1 MGVIHEPLGLGS
13 CKHGQA
19 LVAGWRGLDGRL
31 LADTTRDN
39 YVEALER
46 YVFPTFGEYPIGK
59 LTADEIRR

>member
-1 MGVIHEPLGLGS
+1 M
-13 CKHGQA
+13 
-19 LVAGWRGLDGRL
+19 AGWRGLDGRL

-39 YVEALER
+39 YVETLER